1 MNELEL
7 ARAAETALER
17 NRARID
23 DLNVYP
29 VPDGDTG
36 TNMLLTVRAVREALE
51 AGNGDIVRAALLG
64 ARGNSGVILSQI
76 IRGAVEGYQAGG
88 SVAAAL
94 GQGADSAYA
103 AVREPVEGTI
113 LTVIRALAD
122 EAESRRDDDP
132 RELLAALVARG
143 DEAVARTQEQMELL
157 RKAGVVD
164 AGAAGL
170 VEIVRGIAA
179 HLSGEPLP
187 APEETAPVSPEAVH
201 QEASRYRYCTAFVVE
216 GEALDRDALERD
228 LAPLG
233 DSLLVVGD
241 ASALKAHVHTD
252 DPGAALRAGTALG
265 VIERVEISN
274 MQLQTAQREERLSHA
289 SADDR
294 RTAVVAVVAGEGNK
308 RLFAS
313 MGATGIV
320 DGGETMNP
328 STEELL
334 EAIERTGAPEAVVL
348 ANNDNVVMAA
358 RQAARLSEI
367 PVHVVATSSLQAGLG
382 AMLGYDA
389 LADSETN
396 GAAMEEIAASVATG
410 AVTVASRAVSVD
422 GLNVERGSYLGLAD
436 GEPVAGGTSFDTVAS
451 SVVEALLGEPRDV
464 LTFITGA
471 DEPEL
476 GADPRAGRAASS
488 GARARGASGRPA
500 ALSAAPVGRVGP
512 LECAGVR
519 RARPRR
525 PRRGQRR
532 LPRGARAPARAA
544 GRHRR
549 RRRGRGWDPRG
560 RDVQAARPGGRDHG
574 FSPARAR
581 RRASDEGA
589 S

>member
-17 NRARID
+17 NRARVD

-51 AGNGDIVRAALLG
+51 TGDGDIVRAALLG

-76 IRGAVEGYQAGG
+76 IRGAVEGYEGDG
-88 SVAAAL
+88 SVASAL
-94 GQGADSAYA
+94 RHGSDAAYA

-113 LTVIRALAD
+113 LTVVRALAE
-122 EAESRRDDDP
+122 EAESRRDDALP
-132 RELLAALVARG
+132 ELLAALVARG
-143 DEAVARTQEQMELL
+143 DEAVAKTQEQLELL
-157 RKAGVVD
+157 RQAGVVD

-179 HLSGEPLP
+179 YVSGEPLP
-187 APEETAPVSPEAVH
+187 EQAPSDPLSAEAVH
-201 QEASRYRYCTAFVVE
+201 QEASRYRYCTTFVVE
-216 GEALDRDALERD
+216 GEGLDRERLERD

-274 MQLQTAQREERLSHA
+274 MHVQTAQREERLSHA
-289 SADDR
+289 GADDR

-308 RLFAS
+308 RLFQS
-313 MGATGIV
+313 MGANGIV

-334 EAIERTGAPEAVVL
+334 DAIESTGAAEAVVL
-348 ANNDNVVMAA
+348 ANNDNVVLAA
-358 RQAARLSEI
+358 RQAARLAER
-367 PVHVVATSSLQAGLG
+367 PVTVVPTGSLQAGLG
-382 AMLGYDA
+382 AMLAYDPA
-389 LADSETN
+389 ADAETN
-396 GAAMEEIAASVATG
+396 AAAMEDLASGVATG
-410 AVTVASRAVSVD
+410 AVTIASRAVSVD
-422 GLNVERGSYLGLAD
+422 GLDVERGAYLGLAD
-436 GEPVAGGTSFDTVAS
+436 GEPVAGGTSFDIVAS
-451 SVVEALLGEPRDV
+451 SVVETLLGEPRDV

-476 GADPRAGRAASS
+476 GPVLAQVAERHPELELEVHPG
-488 GARARGASGRPA
+488 GQPHYPLL
-500 ALSAAPVGRVGP
+500 LSA
-512 LECAGVR
+512 E
-519 RARPRR
+519 
-525 PRRGQRR
+525 
-532 LPRGARAPARAA
+532 
-544 GRHRR
+544 
-549 RRRGRGWDPRG
+549 
-560 RDVQAARPGGRDHG
+560 
-574 FSPARAR
+574 
-581 RRASDEGA
+581 
-589 S
+589 